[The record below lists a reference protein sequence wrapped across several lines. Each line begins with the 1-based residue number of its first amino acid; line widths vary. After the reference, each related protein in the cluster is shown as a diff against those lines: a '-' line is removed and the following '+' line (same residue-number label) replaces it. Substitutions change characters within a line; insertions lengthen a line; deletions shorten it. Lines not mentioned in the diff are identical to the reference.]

1 MVCVYS
7 KAAVNA
13 GQRGG
18 PGSSGAPWSPSRGAT
33 TKLRCKLHLETMSRM
48 LPPCCYNREQREE
61 VIQSTEVAFIRASYR
76 LKLPL
81 AGHIGPPGTA
91 LADSGGYRR
100 QSSN

>member
-1 MVCVYS
+1 MVS
-7 KAAVNA
+7 K
-13 GQRGG
+13 
-18 PGSSGAPWSPSRGAT
+18 PGRDDQAPVQTSSRN
-33 TKLRCKLHLETMSRM
+33 HERM

-61 VIQSTEVAFIRASYR
+61 VIQSTEVAFIRASYCY